1 MAQKALI
8 VDSELLD
15 VISSGRALIA
25 GKEEL
30 IRFDR
35 RMLRAGFCW
44 DARRNQYTL
53 ILNRPP
59 PIRGKIKNETR

>member
-8 VDSELLD
+8 VDFELLD

-25 GKEEL
+25 GKEE
-30 IRFDR
+30 IIKFDR

-44 DARRNQYTL
+44 DERRNQYTQ
-53 ILNRPP
+53 ILSGPP
-59 PIRGKIKNETR
+59 PIRGKIKNEAR